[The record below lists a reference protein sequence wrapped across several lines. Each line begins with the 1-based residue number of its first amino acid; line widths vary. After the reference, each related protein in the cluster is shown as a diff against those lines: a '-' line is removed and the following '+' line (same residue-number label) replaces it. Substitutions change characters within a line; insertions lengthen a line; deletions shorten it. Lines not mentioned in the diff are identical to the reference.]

1 MLTWC
6 GVKPVPDESNNNSN
20 SNSNRNSNSN
30 SNNSNSNRNRTSGAK
45 DNMHHILGVTYPLF
59 LK

>member
-1 MLTWC
+1 MLTWF

-30 SNNSNSNRNRTSGAK
+30 SNNSNSNSNRISGAK
-45 DNMHHILGVTYPLF
+45 DNMYHIFEVTYPLF

>member
-1 MLTWC
+1 MLTWF

-30 SNNSNSNRNRTSGAK
+30 SNNSNSNSNRISGAK
-45 DNMHHILGVTYPLF
+45 DNMHHILEVTYPLF